1 MPYAMELKAQHKKT
15 FQIPEAGRANKS
27 RSGAGMD
34 KKVVAR
40 STPWKKA
47 IVFTCGVIIVAALV
61 WGINQTGER
70 ALSVDKNRL
79 NIATVERGIF
89 EDFIPLRG
97 RVTPAKTVFLDAI
110 EGGRVEAIF
119 VEDGA
124 TLEAGDMIAR
134 LSNTSLQLSVT
145 SNEALVAEQ
154 LNNMRSIELQLE
166 QNRLQHKRNLLDIN
180 HQIRLLTRQLDHEQ
194 ELLNNNLIAK
204 NQVDDTRDTLAW
216 YTDTLTVSLESQR
229 TDELMQEQ
237 QLAFLKSTGEQ
248 LEKALQI
255 SRQNLEN
262 MNIRAPVAGKLSGF
276 DAEIGQSIARGGR
289 LGQIDTPDDFKVS
302 AFIDEFYLGRVGL
315 EQQASL
321 SRNNQSFSLSI
332 SKIYPQVRNGQ
343 FEVDL
348 QFDDQKPG
356 DIRRGQTLQT
366 RLQLSDAEPAFLIPN
381 AAFFQDT
388 GGNWIFVVSE
398 DGSEA
403 VKRNIKTGR
412 RNNQYIEVIS
422 GLAAD
427 ERVIVSSYG
436 EYQQIERLNLDL

>member
-1 MPYAMELKAQHKKT
+1 MEIKTQHEKP
-15 FQIPEAGRANKS
+15 FQIPKAGRVDS
-27 RSGAGMD
+27 SLSGAGMD
-34 KKVVAR
+34 KQITSR
-40 STPWKKA
+40 SKSWKRP
-47 IVFTCGVIIVAALV
+47 VQLMVGLLVIAALAV
-61 WGINQTGER
+61 LLTQTRER
-70 ALSVDKNRL
+70 ALSVDNNRL
-79 NIATVERGIF
+79 SIATVERGIF

-110 EGGRVEAIF
+110 EGGRVEAIY

-124 TLEAGDMIAR
+124 SLNAGDMIAR

-145 SNEALVAEQ
+145 SNEAQVAEQ

-180 HQIRLLTRQLDHEQ
+180 HQIRLLTRQLNHEQ
-194 ELLNNNLIAK
+194 ELLNNNLVAK
-204 NQVDDTRDTLAW
+204 NQVDDTRDTLNW
-216 YTDTLTVSLESQR
+216 YQESLAVSLESQR

-248 LEKALQI
+248 LQEALKL

-276 DAEIGQSIARGGR
+276 DAEIGQSISQGGR
-289 LGQIDTPDDFKVS
+289 LGQIDTPDDYKLS

-315 EQQASL
+315 EQLASL
-321 SRNNQSFSLSI
+321 TRNNKTYPLTI

-348 QFDDQKPG
+348 QFDQQKPD
-356 DIRRGQTLQT
+356 DIRRGQTLQVK
-366 RLQLSDAEPAFLIPN
+366 LQLSDAEPATLIPN

-388 GGNWIFVVSE
+388 GGNWIFVVAE
-398 DGSEA
+398 NGDEA
-403 VKRNIKTGR
+403 VKREIRTGR
-412 RNNQYIEVIS
+412 RNNQYIEVVS
-422 GLAAD
+422 GLTPG

-436 EYQQIERLNLDL
+436 EYQQIERLKINQQATE